1 MMRTLNVLSLVLL
14 SLFCS
19 CQNKDKNASPITETS
34 TELADS
40 LSLSLDSIPVDKDDL
55 FTCVS
60 EDGAM
65 KFYSWNTG
73 QGGTCPDYAVIC
85 QFRTK
90 EGKVVT
96 EDFRVREGEPA
107 WVSEIHSIKKDDG
120 STYYITTRSHRA
132 SSNDGYM
139 WMDAFAIDHDT
150 LKNVSVYDAGDDL
163 DECGLEIN
171 YRISDWYHATNGE
184 GWDWL
189 FEYDVQS
196 KNLYIPQTVFVDENI
211 PIISD
216 RYKVYHFDGKEFVEK
231 GESAH
236 KGLHKSLCNYYRLVS
251 SFRTKNYLV
260 RVDQMDYK
268 GTFRYASWNTT
279 LDVSKLPDMVIQG
292 GIYDEEKDTYTF
304 TNDGYAYVVGYNED
318 KPISEGMY
326 EHHEFLLVRKNG
338 KVVLKEER
346 ESPYDE

>member
-1 MMRTLNVLSLVLL
+1 MLL

-19 CQNKDKNASPITETS
+19 CQNKDKNATSVTEIASDLT
-34 TELADS
+34 DS
-40 LSLSLDSIPVDKDDL
+40 LYLSLDSIPVDKDEVL
-55 FTCVS
+55 TCIS

-73 QGGTCPDYAVIC
+73 RGGTCPDYAVIC
-85 QFRTK
+85 QCRTK
-90 EGKVVT
+90 DGKAVT
-96 EDFRVREGEPA
+96 EDFCVREGEPA
-107 WVSEIHSIKKDDG
+107 RVSVVHSIQKDDG

-139 WMDAFAIDHDT
+139 WVDAFMIDHDT

-171 YRISDWYHATNGE
+171 YCISDWYYTTNGE

-189 FEYDVQS
+189 FEYDVKDQ
-196 KNLYIPQTVFVDENI
+196 NLYIPQAVYIDEI
-211 PIISD
+211 LPIISD
-216 RYKVYHFDGKEFVEK
+216 RYRVYHFNGKEFVDK

-236 KGLHKSLCNYYRLVS
+236 KGLHKSLCNYYRLAS
-251 SFRTKNYLV
+251 YFRTKNYLV
-260 RVDQMDYK
+260 RVDQVDYK

-279 LDVSKLPDMVIQG
+279 LDMSRQPDIVIQG

-304 TNDGYAYVVGYNED
+304 TNDGYEYVVGYSED
-318 KPISEGMY
+318 KPKSEGLY
-326 EHHEFLLVRKNG
+326 EHHEFLLVRKNR

-346 ESPYDE
+346 ESPYNE

>member
-1 MMRTLNVLSLVLL
+1 MLL

-19 CQNKDKNASPITETS
+19 CQNKDKNATSVTEIASDLT
-34 TELADS
+34 DS
-40 LSLSLDSIPVDKDDL
+40 LYLSLDSIPVDKDEVL
-55 FTCVS
+55 TCIS

-73 QGGTCPDYAVIC
+73 RGGTCPDYAVIC

-90 EGKVVT
+90 DGKAVT
-96 EDFRVREGEPA
+96 EDFCVREGEPA
-107 WVSEIHSIKKDDG
+107 RVSVVHSIQKDDG

-139 WMDAFAIDHDT
+139 WVDAFMIDHDT

-171 YRISDWYHATNGE
+171 YCISDWYYTTNGE

-189 FEYDVQS
+189 FEYDVKDQ
-196 KNLYIPQTVFVDENI
+196 NLYIPQAVYIDEI
-211 PIISD
+211 LPIISD
-216 RYKVYHFDGKEFVEK
+216 RYRVSHFNGKEFVDK

-236 KGLHKSLCNYYRLVS
+236 KGLHKSLCNYYRLAS
-251 SFRTKNYLV
+251 YFRTKNYLV
-260 RVDQMDYK
+260 RVDQVDYK

-279 LDVSKLPDMVIQG
+279 LDMSRQPDIVIQG

-304 TNDGYAYVVGYNED
+304 TNDGYEYVVGYSED
-318 KPISEGMY
+318 KPKSEGLY
-326 EHHEFLLVRKNG
+326 EHHEFLLVRKNR

-346 ESPYDE
+346 ESPYNE

>member
-1 MMRTLNVLSLVLL
+1 MKSLKVLPLMLL
-14 SLFCS
+14 SLFCL
-19 CQNKDKNASPITETS
+19 CQNKDKSVSLE
-34 TELADS
+34 TELATVQRDS
-40 LSLSLDSIPVDKDDL
+40 LLLSLDSIIVDKDDV

-73 QGGTCPDYAVIC
+73 RGGTCPDYAVMC

-96 EDFRVREGEPA
+96 EDFCDREGEPA
-107 WVSEIHSIKKDDG
+107 WVSVVHALKKDDG

-139 WMDAFAIDHDT
+139 WMDAFMIDNDT

-163 DECGLEIN
+163 DECGLDIN
-171 YRISDWYHATNGE
+171 YRISDWYYATNGE

-189 FEYDVQS
+189 FEYDVKN
-196 KNLYIPQTVFVDENI
+196 KNLYIPQTVFVDETI

-216 RYKVYHFDGKEFVEK
+216 RYKVYRFNGKEFVDK

-236 KGLHKSLCNYYRLVS
+236 KGLHKSLGNYYRLAS
-251 SFRTKNYLV
+251 YFRTKNYLV
-260 RVDQMDYK
+260 RVDQMDEK
-268 GTFRYASWNTT
+268 GTLRYASWNST
-279 LDVSKLPDMVIQG
+279 LDMSRKPNIVIQG
-292 GIYDEEKDTYTF
+292 GIYDEGNNTYRF
-304 TNDGYAYVVGYNED
+304 TNDGYEYVVGYSED
-318 KPISEGMY
+318 KPISEGLY

-346 ESPYDE
+346 VSPNDE

>member
-1 MMRTLNVLSLVLL
+1 MMRSLKVLPLMLL
-14 SLFCS
+14 ALFYS
-19 CQNKDKNASPITETS
+19 CQNRGKSPSPETEPTI
-34 TELADS
+34 EQADS
-40 LSLSLDSIPVDKDDL
+40 LHLSLDSIPVDKDDV

-73 QGGTCPDYAVIC
+73 RGGTCPDYAVMC

-96 EDFRVREGEPA
+96 EDFCDREGDPT
-107 WVSEIHSIKKDDG
+107 WVSVVHALKKDDG

-139 WMDAFAIDHDT
+139 WMDAFMIDHDT

-171 YRISDWYHATNGE
+171 YRISDWFYTTNGE

-189 FEYDVQS
+189 FEYDTKD
-196 KNLYIPQTVFVDENI
+196 KNLYIPQTVYIDETI

-216 RYKVYHFDGKEFVEK
+216 RYKVYHFNGKEFVDK

-236 KGLHKSLCNYYRLVS
+236 KGLHKSLGNYSRLVS
-251 SFRTKNYLV
+251 YFRTKNYLV
-260 RVDQMDYK
+260 RVDQLDEK
-268 GTFRYASWNTT
+268 GTLRYASWKSTH
-279 LDVSKLPDMVIQG
+279 DMSRKPDIVIQG
-292 GIYDEEKDTYTF
+292 GIYDKEKDTYTF
-304 TNDGYAYVVGYNED
+304 ANDGYDYVVGYSED
-318 KPISEGMY
+318 KPISDGMH

-338 KVVLKEER
+338 RVVLKEKR
-346 ESPYDE
+346 ESP

>member
-1 MMRTLNVLSLVLL
+1 MKSLKVLPLMLL

-19 CQNKDKNASPITETS
+19 CQNKDKSVSLE
-34 TELADS
+34 TELATVQRDS
-40 LSLSLDSIPVDKDDL
+40 LLLSLDSIIVDKDDV

-73 QGGTCPDYAVIC
+73 RGGTCPDYAVMC

-96 EDFRVREGEPA
+96 EDFCDREGEPA
-107 WVSEIHSIKKDDG
+107 WVSVVHALKKDDG

-139 WMDAFAIDHDT
+139 WMDAFIIDNDT

-171 YRISDWYHATNGE
+171 YRISDWYYATNGE

-189 FEYDVQS
+189 FEYDVKN
-196 KNLYIPQTVFVDENI
+196 KNLYIPQTVFVDETI

-216 RYKVYHFDGKEFVEK
+216 RYKVYHFNGKEFVDK

-236 KGLHKSLCNYYRLVS
+236 KGLHKSLGNYYRLAS
-251 SFRTKNYLV
+251 YFRTKNYLV
-260 RVDQMDYK
+260 RVDQMDEK
-268 GTFRYASWNTT
+268 GTLRYASWNST
-279 LDVSKLPDMVIQG
+279 LDMSRKPNIVIQG
-292 GIYDEEKDTYTF
+292 GIYDEGNNTYRF
-304 TNDGYAYVVGYNED
+304 TNDGYEYVVGYSED
-318 KPISEGMY
+318 KPISEGLY

-346 ESPYDE
+346 VSPNDE

>member
-1 MMRTLNVLSLVLL
+1 MMRSLKVLPLMLL
-14 SLFCS
+14 ALFYS
-19 CQNKDKNASPITETS
+19 CQNRGKSPSPETEPTI
-34 TELADS
+34 EQADS
-40 LSLSLDSIPVDKDDL
+40 LHLSLDSIPVDKDDV

-73 QGGTCPDYAVIC
+73 RGGTCPDYAVMC

-96 EDFRVREGEPA
+96 EDFCDREGDPT
-107 WVSEIHSIKKDDG
+107 WVSVVHALKKDDG

-139 WMDAFAIDHDT
+139 WMDAFMIDHDT

-171 YRISDWYHATNGE
+171 YCISDWYYTTNGE

-189 FEYDVQS
+189 FEYDVKDQ
-196 KNLYIPQTVFVDENI
+196 NLYIPQAVYIDETL

-216 RYKVYHFDGKEFVEK
+216 RYRVYHFNGKEFVDK

-236 KGLHKSLCNYYRLVS
+236 KGLHKSLCNYYRLAS
-251 SFRTKNYLV
+251 YFRTKNYLV

-279 LDVSKLPDMVIQG
+279 LDMSRQPDIVIQG
-292 GIYDEEKDTYTF
+292 GIYDKEKDTYTF
-304 TNDGYAYVVGYNED
+304 TNDGYEYVVGYSED
-318 KPISEGMY
+318 KPKSEGLY

>member
-1 MMRTLNVLSLVLL
+1 MLL

-19 CQNKDKNASPITETS
+19 CQNKDKSVSPE
-34 TELADS
+34 TELATVQRDS
-40 LSLSLDSIPVDKDDL
+40 LLLSLDSIIVDKDDV

-73 QGGTCPDYAVIC
+73 RGGTCPDYAVMC

-96 EDFRVREGEPA
+96 EDFCDREGEPA
-107 WVSEIHSIKKDDG
+107 WVSVVHALKKDDG

-139 WMDAFAIDHDT
+139 WMDAFMIDNDT

-171 YRISDWYHATNGE
+171 YRISDWYYATNGE

-189 FEYDVQS
+189 FEYDVKN
-196 KNLYIPQTVFVDENI
+196 KNLYIPQTVFVDETI

-216 RYKVYHFDGKEFVEK
+216 RYKVYHFNGKEFVDK

-236 KGLHKSLCNYYRLVS
+236 KGLHKSLGNYYRLAS
-251 SFRTKNYLV
+251 YFRTKNYLV
-260 RVDQMDYK
+260 RVDQMDEK
-268 GTFRYASWNTT
+268 GTLRYASWNST
-279 LDVSKLPDMVIQG
+279 LDMSRKPDIVIQG
-292 GIYDEEKDTYTF
+292 GIYDKEKNTYTF
-304 TNDGYAYVVGYNED
+304 TNDGYEYVVGYSED

-326 EHHEFLLVRKNG
+326 EHHEFLMVKKNG

-346 ESPYDE
+346 ESPYEE